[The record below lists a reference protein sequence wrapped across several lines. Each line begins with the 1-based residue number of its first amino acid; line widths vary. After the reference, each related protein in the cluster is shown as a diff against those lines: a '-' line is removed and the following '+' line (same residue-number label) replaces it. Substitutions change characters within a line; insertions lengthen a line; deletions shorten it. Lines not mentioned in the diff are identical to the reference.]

1 MRALALATDY
11 DRTLATHGR
20 VRNGTLRALRRFKD
34 SGRKLI
40 LVTGRELPDLL
51 KVFPEHGI
59 FDRIV
64 AENGALLYD
73 PATRERTALGPE
85 ADSRLVHRLR
95 RRGIKPL
102 SVGHTIVATEEPH
115 EREVLEAI
123 HELGLELQVIFN
135 RGSVM
140 ILPAGINKETGA
152 AAAIASLGLSSRNV
166 IAIGDG
172 ENDHALL
179 SGAALSVAVRN
190 AVRSLREEAD
200 WVTRRDEGAG
210 VAEVIADILAD
221 EEGVL
226 ESRASRHLVTIGRD
240 ARRKKVRIR
249 PLASTILVA
258 GPSG

>member
-1 MRALALATDY
+1 MDQRGSGHFARSAALILGKPGRSRILQPGLLMRALALATDY
-11 DRTLATHGR
+11 DRTLATEGR

-123 HELGLELQVIFN
+123 H
-135 RGSVM
+135 
-140 ILPAGINKETGA
+140 
-152 AAAIASLGLSSRNV
+152 
-166 IAIGDG
+166 
-172 ENDHALL
+172 
-179 SGAALSVAVRN
+179 
-190 AVRSLREEAD
+190 
-200 WVTRRDEGAG
+200 
-210 VAEVIADILAD
+210 
-221 EEGVL
+221 
-226 ESRASRHLVTIGRD
+226 
-240 ARRKKVRIR
+240 
-249 PLASTILVA
+249 
-258 GPSG
+258 